1 MPGSSNTSRRKTQ
14 PLKSK
19 SAAAPP
25 SVRGEK
31 RVKRTK
37 AATLPVGPS
46 RRARGTHD
54 GPTDPAAVD
63 RRKQITGTDELRN
76 PDNPKLS
83 RQRGG
88 GSPGRPAVGLVGKI

>member
-1 MPGSSNTSRRKTQ
+1 MPRSRKTE

-19 SAAAPP
+19 DPARPP

-37 AATLPVGPS
+37 GTALPVGPS

-63 RRKQITGTDELRN
+63 RRKQVTGTDELRN
-76 PDNPKLS
+76 PVNAKRP

-88 GSPGRPAVGLVGKI
+88 GNAGRQAVGLPGKF